1 MAQPIKGAIMV
12 PRFTPQ
18 ELAVQLERYAR
29 LLVRKACN
37 LKEGQILAVSCPACC
52 EEFAAMV
59 AQAAYE
65 AGASDVVTTLY
76 SDKLTRLDFMHRSLE
91 SFKTVPEWMRI
102 KKDGLAEDGA
112 AFLFLEG
119 SNPEAL
125 KGVDAAKIA
134 TASKASSQQC
144 KVFRHHLD
152 FALSV
157 WSIAGVAT
165 KEWAAH
171 VFPDLDPDEALH
183 RLWETI
189 LFTARATSDDPIATW
204 EQHNSN
210 FVARKAWLNE
220 QHFDAL
226 HYQNSAG
233 TNFTVGLTSKHLWD
247 GGSGALQNGHQFFPN
262 VPTEECYT
270 VPDRLRADG
279 VVYATLPLSYSG
291 NIIDRFWFKFEGGK
305 IVDFGAETGYEVL
318 KSLLDIDDGARHLGE
333 VALVPK
339 ESPINQTGLLFFST
353 LYDENAS
360 CHLAFGKGFAE
371 CYEGGLDM
379 TNEQL
384 IEVGVNHSDTHV
396 DFMIGSDD
404 LSITGIKSD
413 GTEVP
418 VFRDGTWAFDVE

>member
-1 MAQPIKGAIMV
+1 MQ
-12 PRFTPQ
+12 R
-18 ELAVQLERYAR
+18 
-29 LLVRKACN
+29 C
-37 LKEGQILAVSCPACC
+37 
-52 EEFAAMV
+52 
-59 AQAAYE
+59 
-65 AGASDVVTTLY
+65 
-76 SDKLTRLDFMHRSLE
+76 
-91 SFKTVPEWMRI
+91 
-102 KKDGLAEDGA
+102 
-112 AFLFLEG
+112 
-119 SNPEAL
+119 
-125 KGVDAAKIA
+125 
-134 TASKASSQQC
+134 
-144 KVFRHHLD
+144 
-152 FALSV
+152 
-157 WSIAGVAT
+157 
-165 KEWAAH
+165 
-171 VFPDLDPDEALH
+171 
-183 RLWETI
+183 
-189 LFTARATSDDPIATW
+189 
-204 EQHNSN
+204 
-210 FVARKAWLNE
+210 
-220 QHFDAL
+220 
-226 HYQNSAG
+226 
-233 TNFTVGLTSKHLWD
+233 
-247 GGSGALQNGHQFFPN
+247 
-262 VPTEECYT
+262 
-270 VPDRLRADG
+270 
-279 VVYATLPLSYSG
+279 PLSYSG